1 MQVERARELGLCYGI
16 RRALDMIYT
25 ATARYGTLQTLG
37 PLAHNR
43 TLLREL
49 QAQGVMQVDAPEDLA
64 GPTVVVSA
72 HGIAPDTMSLLRD
85 RGFTILD
92 TTCPNVTRVQHIA
105 ARMAREGLTIVIF
118 GDSRHSEVRGVL
130 GWTGGRGVATLDAS
144 AVTDL
149 CATCKTGGVGIVS
162 QTTQRL
168 EDYTSFVQHA
178 CAATLAEC
186 REIRIVNTL
195 CDATWHRQKAAA
207 ELSRTVDVM
216 VVIGG
221 RNSANTQRL
230 AETCAESV
238 ETHLVETVDELD
250 SSLLQGKARIGLT
263 AGASTPDSSI
273 EEVEARI
280 LQL

>member
-1 MQVERARELGLCYGI
+1 MQVEKARELGLCYGI
-16 RRALDMIYT
+16 RRALDMIHA
-25 ATARYGTLQTLG
+25 ATPRYGTLQTLG

-43 TLLREL
+43 TLLQEL
-49 QAQGVMQVDAPEDLA
+49 QTQGVMQVDSPEELA

-72 HGIAPDTMSLLRD
+72 HGTAPDTMSFLRD

-105 ARMAREGLTIVIF
+105 ADMAREGLTIVIF
-118 GDSRHSEVRGVL
+118 GDSHHSEVRGVL
-130 GWTGGRGVATLDAS
+130 GWAEGRGVATLDAS
-144 AVTDL
+144 VLAPL
-149 CATCKTGGVGIVS
+149 CATSKPSGLGIIS

-178 CAATLAEC
+178 CAAGLADC

-195 CDATWHRQKAAA
+195 CDATRRRQEAAA
-207 ELSRTVDVM
+207 ELSRTVDAM

-230 AETCAESV
+230 AETCAEAV
-238 ETHLVETVDELD
+238 ETHLVETADELD
-250 SSLLQGKARIGLT
+250 TSLLGGKRRIGLT

-273 EEVEARI
+273 EQLEARI